1 MKFLKSLI
9 IISLIL
15 LLSACNVNNKRSNV
29 KTLEFW
35 TLQLDGFRPYITEIT
50 EQFEA
55 THPDI
60 KIKWVDV
67 PFSEGEKRTLA
78 AVMSNAVPDVVNLNP
93 DFSATLASKNA
104 LTDISQYADEAELNK
119 YLPSTMDNLTFDKKL
134 FGIPWYLTT
143 SITYYN
149 KELLKKAGLTDKDLP
164 ENYFDL
170 KEFSKKVK
178 NNTNSYAIMPT
189 VCEKG
194 NLLKIL
200 NKYGAIT
207 YENNNLNFNNE
218 RTVEILELFKE
229 LYQNNLIPKESITQ
243 GHREALEQFMSGETA
258 ILVSG
263 TNFLNSIKENSKSV
277 YDNLGIYEQLKGDNG
292 KTDFSLMNLIVPK
305 KSKYPKEAVEFA
317 LFLTNK
323 ENQLKFA
330 KLAPVFPS
338 QIEALNDEYFSAN
351 NADIEKEIRYLGAK
365 QLQNSLTPIKIQNNH
380 SALNEIIDTMTQE
393 VLLNKKSAQKAVSD
407 AQKSWN
413 EFK

>member
-35 TLQLDGFRPYITEIT
+35 TLQLDSFRPYITEIID
-50 EQFEA
+50 EFEA
-55 THPDI
+55 AHPDI

-104 LTDISQYADEAELNK
+104 LLDISQYTDETELNK
-119 YLPSTMDNLTFDKKL
+119 YLPATMDNLTFNNKL

-149 KELLKKAGLTDKDLP
+149 KELLNKAGLSEKDLP
-164 ENYFDL
+164 VNYFDL
-170 KEFSKKVK
+170 KEFSRKIK

-207 YENNNLNFNNE
+207 YENNDLNFKNE
-218 RTVEILELFKE
+218 RTIEILELFK
-229 LYQNNLIPKESITQ
+229 
-243 GHREALEQFMSGETA
+243 
-258 ILVSG
+258 
-263 TNFLNSIKENSKSV
+263 
-277 YDNLGIYEQLKGDNG
+277 
-292 KTDFSLMNLIVPK
+292 
-305 KSKYPKEAVEFA
+305 
-317 LFLTNK
+317 
-323 ENQLKFA
+323 
-330 KLAPVFPS
+330 
-338 QIEALNDEYFSAN
+338 
-351 NADIEKEIRYLGAK
+351 
-365 QLQNSLTPIKIQNNH
+365 
-380 SALNEIIDTMTQE
+380 
-393 VLLNKKSAQKAVSD
+393 
-407 AQKSWN
+407 
-413 EFK
+413 

>member
-1 MKFLKSLI
+1 MKLIKSLI

-15 LLSACNVNNKRSNV
+15 ILSACNVNKKDTNIKE
-29 KTLEFW
+29 LEFW
-35 TLQLDGFRPYITEIT
+35 TLQLDGFKPYIEEIIS
-50 EQFEA
+50 EFETA
-55 THPDI
+55 HSDI

-104 LTDISQYADEAELNK
+104 LLDISQYVSENQLNG
-119 YLPSTMDNLTFDKKL
+119 YIPETLDNLTFDKKL
-134 FGIPWYLTT
+134 FGIPWYMTT

-149 KELLKKAGLTDKDLP
+149 KELLKKTNLTEKDLP
-164 ENYFDL
+164 RNYLDL
-170 KEFSKKVK
+170 RKFAAEVK
-178 NNTNSYAIMPT
+178 HNGGVYAIMPT
-189 VCEKG
+189 ICEKG

-200 NKYGAIT
+200 NKYGAIS
-207 YENNNLNFNNE
+207 YENGNLNFENKK
-218 RTVEILELFKE
+218 TIEILELFKE

-243 GHREALEQFMSGETA
+243 THREALEQFMSGETV

-263 TNFLNSIKENSKSV
+263 TNFLSNIKENSKSV
-277 YDNLGIYEQLKGDNG
+277 YENLGIYEQLYGDLG

-323 ENQLKFA
+323 ENQLKFSH
-330 KLAPVFPS
+330 LAPVFPS
-338 QIEALNDEYFSAN
+338 QKEALNDEYFSSEEGN
-351 NADIEKEIRYLGAK
+351 IESKVRYLGAK

-380 SALNEIIDTMTQE
+380 SSLNEIVDTMTQE
-393 VLLNKKSAQKAVSD
+393 VLLNKKTTQKALSD
-407 AQKSWN
+407 AQKTWN